1 MYRLS
6 LERKP
11 SLTAQDSPQLKSQRG
26 IAMVVSLVMLL
37 VLVAMA
43 VATTY
48 VASIQAS
55 MVSSLTNKPVSID
68 VGDTCFDNAIEW
80 LSRGTGQT
88 WVNGD
93 GSPVDLASAGN
104 PLSAVSLLTDTIP
117 LGSNDARSVM
127 AKDRASRAQFHS
139 CILEKAA
146 STTTRGVGYEIG
158 TSNGYGAS
166 SFVYTIKM
174 TAIGDVNVQASGAV
188 INSTY
193 WQAQSGR
200 STLELVLDYTP

>member
-6 LERKP
+6 LERKL

-117 LGSNDARSVM
+117 LGSNDARSVI

-188 INSTY
+188 INPAY